1 MHGGAHPR
9 AYGEN
14 PAPISARTQSGGSSP
29 RIRGKR
35 TLRIYNIGR
44 AGLIPAHTGK
54 TPMRWLGDFH
64 IWAHPRAYGENAV
77 GELGSGKSA
86 GSSPRIRGKP
96 RRLNKSGRPS
106 GLIPAHTGKTSNPR
120 VAGTRTWA
128 HPRAYGENCTCT
140 ADEAAELGSSPRI
153 RGKRFKV
160 EVCGR
165 SIGLIPAHTGKTRQ

>member
-54 TPMRWLGDFH
+54 TRVRVLLMRQLR
-64 IWAHPRAYGENAV
+64 AHPRAYGENQRIDV
-77 GELGSGKSA
+77 KVSSEW

-96 RRLNKSGRPS
+96 TVTFLQTPSS
-106 GLIPAHTGKTSNPR
+106 GLIPAHTGKTSPDTDH
-120 VAGTRTWA
+120 VVVIGA
-128 HPRAYGENCTCT
+128 HPRAYGENT
-140 ADEAAELGSSPRI
+140 DEVAA
-153 RGKRFKV
+153 
-160 EVCGR
+160 
-165 SIGLIPAHTGKTRQ
+165 